1 MKKNI
6 SLILIIML
14 ISTISACSSNTVP
27 PGTNMPVK
35 GTFYESQGLRDFF
48 TSSGGFDMLPK
59 EYYIGIGDRLDIIFP
74 IQRELNMVD
83 IVVRRDGR
91 ISLPYLGDEM
101 AAGRT
106 PMGLDSVLT
115 GRYTEYLKTPE
126 LSVVVRNTPDKLV
139 YVLGQVR
146 DPGGYATN
154 LDVSLLQAISL
165 AGGFYEGAKRD
176 HVVVI
181 RRMSP
186 DRVIGVE
193 INVREILEG
202 TAIQND
208 IMLRDYDIV
217 YVPKTRLQS
226 ATEIAVLINDLV
238 KTPTSLITT
247 GWFAINL
254 YTAYEYYKDK
264 N

>member
-1 MKKNI
+1 
-6 SLILIIML
+6 
-14 ISTISACSSNTVP
+14 
-27 PGTNMPVK
+27 MPVD
-35 GTFYESQGLRDFF
+35 GTFYEPQRLDDFF
-48 TSSGGFDMLPK
+48 KASGGFDQIPK
-59 EYYIGIGDRLDIIFP
+59 DYYIGIGDHLDIVFP
-74 IQRELNMVD
+74 VNRDLNLLD

-115 GRYTEYLKTPE
+115 SRYMEYLKTPE
-126 LSVVVRNTPDKLV
+126 LSVIVRESPAKLV
-139 YVLGQVR
+139 YVVGQVR
-146 DPGGYATN
+146 EPGGFATN
-154 LDVSLLQAISL
+154 LDVSLVQALSL
-165 AGGFYEGAKRD
+165 AKGFLDGAKREN
-176 HVVVI
+176 VVVI

-193 INVREILEG
+193 INVKEILEG
-202 TAIQND
+202 SAIQND

-217 YVPKTRLQS
+217 YVPKTRLKS
-226 ATEIAVLINDLV
+226 ATEIATLINDLV

-254 YTAYEYYKDK
+254 YTAYEYYKTRV
-264 N
+264 